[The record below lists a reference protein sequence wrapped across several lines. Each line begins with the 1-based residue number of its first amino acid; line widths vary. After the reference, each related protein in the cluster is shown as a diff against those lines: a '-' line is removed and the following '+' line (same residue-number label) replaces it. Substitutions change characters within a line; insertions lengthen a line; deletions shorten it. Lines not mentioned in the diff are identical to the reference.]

1 VVGVTALVVTWV
13 TAGLVHLPPEASL
26 LGWRFTLY
34 RTLVAFIASLIIAF
48 LIPALLHVL
57 G

>member
-1 VVGVTALVVTWV
+1 VTALVVTWV